1 MKILVIEDNE
11 AFSLMLCDALREAG
25 YEVGSASSGKQ
36 GVKSAL
42 SFLPDLILLDYQLG
56 DMTGYDAA
64 LGIRCMRAT
73 AATPFILLSSLADD
87 QLLVSAFKKLPNC
100 RAALVKNQPL
110 GVILAAVKA
119 VLAV

>member
-11 AFSLMLCDALREAG
+11 TFSLMLCDALREAG

-42 SFLPDLILLDYQLG
+42 AFLPDLILLDYQLG

-87 QLLVSAFKKLPNC
+87 PLLVSTFKKLPNC

-110 GVILAAVKA
+110 SEVLAAVKT
-119 VLAV
+119 VLAG